1 MQLPSALSSLSPQN
15 FSLIFFFFPKKLTAK
30 IFLIFSLELEAY
42 SQPKAYSEHF
52 QTNAMGRFAKIV
64 QKIKT

>member
-15 FSLIFFFFPKKLTAK
+15 FSLIFFFPKKLTAK
-30 IFLIFSLELEAY
+30 NFLIFSLELEAY